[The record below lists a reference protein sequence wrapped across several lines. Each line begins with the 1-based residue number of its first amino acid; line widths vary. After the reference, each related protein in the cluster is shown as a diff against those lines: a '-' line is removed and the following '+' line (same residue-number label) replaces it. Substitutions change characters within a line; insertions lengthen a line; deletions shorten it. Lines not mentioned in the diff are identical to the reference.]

1 VTRLV
6 VDLEQLLATVERMR
20 RFQEHLANSHEVA
33 VHRVAELHVVWTGD
47 AADAQAA
54 AARHWSAAA
63 AQVHAALAAL
73 TAIAST
79 AHANYTAAA
88 AANRRMWSA

>member
-1 VTRLV
+1 LV
-6 VDLEQLLATVERMR
+6 VDLDQLVGTVERMR
-20 RFQEHLANSHEVA
+20 RFQDHLADTHEVA
-33 VHRVAELHVVWTGD
+33 ARRIEELHVVWTGD